1 MDIWKILGIEP
12 TKDENELKAAYRN
25 KLVGVNPEDDAKG
38 FMELRKAYE
47 EALKEARSNNNIFDK
62 QTEAFSGN
70 ILDFSYK
77 NENNDALSDEA
88 GTDILNNLIVEI
100 YRDFAKRKDE
110 KCWTE
115 LLNRDEFISLETSEN
130 ALNTLLNYLM
140 DHFLLPQNI
149 WKLIVDTFYIRDR
162 RNELCEKYPR
172 DFIDFIIDNSEN
184 ISAVNYDLFDNDAD
198 SEEIDD
204 FIKKYLTLNTKI
216 RKGDLED
223 AKEDLNELKEG
234 GIYHPY
240 IELAAIKIKLYKLNA
255 DADMEEIKALY
266 YEIKELS
273 EECPNDFNII
283 VQCGDIAIMLKEF
296 EAAGEFYDKADRLE
310 AGSYVMKVKYA
321 DLDYFKGDY
330 EKSRDVYMELL
341 RKHNF
346 DNAIRAGMLRANLA
360 LIEKYSK
367 ELKEFPS
374 DNDKKIELAWSFYQS
389 YRFAEAVEVLSDF
402 EPSLEKVFE
411 YYNVKGRSYLCLMEY
426 GNALT
431 CFYRWKEAIESLEDD
446 GSEEVEKKKK
456 RLPYVNFLIADCYIK
471 TNQYDK
477 AEEFLNAALATE
489 HDEIMLSYEAMCE
502 LMYETGRYEECIES
516 CEELLSYSED
526 NYIAYDY
533 MSKAFF
539 RLNYYKES
547 INACENAIR
556 IYPYAADPYT
566 QEIDIFLNINQIE
579 TAKKIIEKYKL
590 FNIPSDQIRLKEA
603 EVLIREEKYEKAY
616 NILKDLFEVNLGESD
631 LSNLYGVYNGLALCC
646 EKTNKRDMAVICLKK
661 LIEYNPEHMSAS
673 GRLGIIYRKQGL
685 FKEALKCLNKQIK
698 INPNPAFCC
707 ERAYVLRRLERYTA
721 AIEDYEYALTMDEEN
736 AAIYSDMA
744 YLYEYTRMYK
754 RALEAFDMAV
764 KYEEDANKRSKLLLN
779 KARVLQRLNNFNDS
793 KAVYEQYI
801 DEFGIIGNFAYD
813 LIYDYSILLQRMND
827 IDNAVKLIKDNVGNI
842 DDSERKQ
849 ILLRQLCKIYGE
861 EGYINLAH
869 ETYEMIMSQYPKD
882 HKACKIMGDILKEHK
897 LYDDATEY
905 YLKAISLDFETRE
918 NYYSDLV
925 ENEYCKGFFSRFDK
939 KEIINEGI
947 QKTLKMEKPDNII
960 TDRIKIAKVFRVTKN
975 YAQALRNLEA
985 AKRNYLCFG
994 CFYSECHEL
1003 YYEMGLLF
1011 EAMKKNDKALEC
1023 YNKALL
1029 IKGHCAL
1036 YEGKIKGIK
1045 KK

>member
-1 MDIWKILGIEP
+1 MNIWKILGIEP
-12 TKDENELKAAYRN
+12 TKDENELKTAYRS

-47 EALKEARSNNNIFDK
+47 EALKEARNNNNVFDEK
-62 QTEAFSGN
+62 EESYSGN
-70 ILDFSYK
+70 ISDFS
-77 NENNDALSDEA
+77 ENNDALSEDADMNE
-88 GTDILNNLIVEI
+88 LNNLIVEI
-100 YRDFAKRKDE
+100 YQDFSKRTDE
-110 KCWTE
+110 GCWSE
-115 LLNRDEFISLETSEN
+115 LLNRDEFISLDTSEE
-130 ALNTLLNYLM
+130 ALKTLLHYLM

-149 WKLIVDTFYIRDR
+149 WKLVVDTFYIKDR
-162 RNELCEKYPR
+162 KNELYEKYPR

-184 ISAVNYDLFDNDAD
+184 ISAVNYALFDYEVD
-198 SEEIDD
+198 SDEIDD
-204 FIKKYLTLNTKI
+204 FIKKYLTMNTKI
-216 RKGDLED
+216 RKGDLDE
-223 AKEDLNELKEG
+223 AKEDLEDLKDG

-240 IELAAIKIKLYKLNA
+240 LELAGIKIKLYKLNA
-255 DADMEEIKALY
+255 DSDTDTEEIKALY
-266 YEIKELS
+266 NEIKALS
-273 EECPNDFNII
+273 EEYPDDFNII
-283 VQCGDIAIMLKEF
+283 VQCGDIAIMSKEF
-296 EAAGEFYDKADRLE
+296 EAAEEYYDRANRMDTE
-310 AGSYVMKVKYA
+310 SYVMKVKYA

-341 RKHNF
+341 RKHNY

-360 LIEKYSK
+360 LIEKYKK

-374 DNDKKIELAWSFYQS
+374 DNDKKIELAWSYYQS
-389 YRFAEAVEVLSDF
+389 YRFAEAVDVLSDF
-402 EPSLEKVFE
+402 EPSPEKVFE
-411 YYNVKGRSYLCLMEY
+411 YYNVKGRSHLCLLEY
-426 GNALT
+426 GNALA
-431 CFYRWKEAIESLEDD
+431 CFYRWKEAIEALEDD
-446 GSEEVEKKKK
+446 GSEEVKKKKK

-471 TNQYDK
+471 TNKYDK
-477 AEEFLNAALATE
+477 AEKFLNVSLATE
-489 HDEIMLSYEAMCE
+489 HDEIILSYEAMCE
-502 LMYETGRYEECIES
+502 LMYETERYEECIES

-533 MSKAFF
+533 MSKAFY
-539 RLNYYKES
+539 RMNYYKES
-547 INACENAIR
+547 INACEDAIR
-556 IYPYAADPYT
+556 IYPYAADPYVL
-566 QEIDIFLNINQIE
+566 EIDIFLNINQVE

-590 FNIPSDQIRLKEA
+590 YNIPSDQIRLKEA
-603 EVLIREEKYEKAY
+603 EVLIKEEKYEEAY
-616 NILKDLFEVNLGESD
+616 KLLKDLSDVDIGESD
-631 LSNLYGVYNGLALCC
+631 LTTLYGVYNGLSLCC
-646 EKTNKRDMAVICLKK
+646 EKTDRRNKAIICLKK
-661 LIEYNPEHMSAS
+661 LIEYNPQHMSAS
-673 GRLGIIYRKQGL
+673 GRLGIIYRKEGL
-685 FKEALKCLNKQIK
+685 FNEALKYLDKQIK
-698 INPNPAFCC
+698 VNPNPIFYC
-707 ERAYVLRRLERYTA
+707 ERAYVLRRLKKYTA

-744 YLYEYTRMYK
+744 FLYEYTRMYK

-764 KYEEDANKRSKLLLN
+764 KYEEDKKKRSRLLIN
-779 KARVLQRLNNFNDS
+779 KARVLQRLNSFNES

-801 DEFGIIGNFAYD
+801 DEFGIIGDFAYD
-813 LIYDYSILLQRMND
+813 LIYDYSTLLQRMND

-842 DDSERKQ
+842 DDPERKQ

-905 YLKAISLDFETRE
+905 YLKAISLDFGTRE

-947 QKTLKMEKPDNII
+947 QRTLEMNRPDNKI
-960 TDRIKIAKVFRVTKN
+960 TDRIKIARVFRITKK
-975 YAQALRNLEA
+975 YSQALQNLEA
-985 AKRNYLCFG
+985 AKHNYMCFG

-1011 EAMKKNDKALEC
+1011 EAMKKNDKALEY

-1036 YEGKIKGIK
+1036 YEEKIKGIMK
-1045 KK
+1045 K